1 MTTILVTGSLGQIGT
16 ELIPLLKSKGYTVI
30 STDIR
35 KPTDTTVFD
44 PFEILD
50 SRDKERMRNLV
61 RDYSVDYII
70 HNASL
75 LSATAEKNP
84 QLAIDINIGGIQ
96 NVLEVARE
104 EKIKRVLSPS
114 SIAAFGPNSPKEMT
128 PNDTVMRPNTIYGV
142 SKIYTE
148 LLGEYYHQKY
158 DVDFRTLRY
167 PGIISAGAEPGG
179 GTTDWAVQI
188 FYDAIL
194 NGKYTCFVDHDVRMP
209 MMSMQDCLKSTIML
223 LEAPQEVLKH
233 RSFNV
238 SGCNFTPEELTE
250 EIKKYIPDFQIEYA
264 PDFRQDIALSWP
276 KSIDD
281 SVARA
286 EWNWEPDYD
295 IEKLTKYMLDTLK
308 TKLTKQ
314 DI

>member
-35 KPTDTTVFD
+35 RPTDTTTFE

-50 SRDKERMRNLV
+50 TRDKEQMRNFI

-84 QLAIDINIGGIQ
+84 QLAIEINMGGIQ
-96 NVLEVARE
+96 NILEVARE
-104 EKIKRVLSPS
+104 EGIKRVLSPS

-128 PNDTVMRPNTIYGV
+128 PNDTIMRPNTIYGV

-194 NGKYTCFVDHDVRMP
+194 NGKYTCFVDYNVRMP

-223 LEAPQEVLKH
+223 LEAPQETLKH

-250 EIKKYIPDFQIEYA
+250 EIKKYIPNFQIEYA

-281 SVARA
+281 SIARA

-295 IEKLTKYMLDTLK
+295 IEKLTKYMLDTLM
-308 TKLTKQ
+308 TKLAKQ